1 MTKCSAE
8 FSDSDPDKETLLML
22 ERLGNS
28 DELKQYRDTLLK
40 QNYIKTNITYGG
52 YHMQPVTYETVEKLF
67 EYTTGNKIS
76 DYATNKNNEYSI
88 TTRAGGALQLGFGT
102 IEGVSGM
109 VIAPTCPSV
118 VGCIASGVLITSGL
132 DNAST
137 GLSIVVDGKN
147 YSTMGAKGL
156 AHVLNIS
163 EADAEL
169 LYGLATT
176 GLTTKAGQQILHS
189 GMSTTGKLTANELD
203 ILVNK
208 TNDFSK
214 LTIDPHAGKIKLAE
228 GYAAVDLQ
236 KLLGGKVKRIDDV
249 NSQADFIFISG
260 KNKGKTVDFMFTTA
274 NGTQKEIDGMNK
286 FFNNNWDR
294 NIEQLHDHIN
304 KADLIPLDFRK
315 LNSANQERL
324 ENYINTLSESERSK
338 LIIMR

>member
-8 FSDSDPDKETLLML
+8 FSGSDPDKETLLML

-67 EYTTGNKIS
+67 EYTTGDKIS

-102 IEGVSGM
+102 VEGVSGM

-118 VGCIASGVLITSGL
+118 VGYIASGVLITSGL

-137 GLSIVVDGKN
+137 GLSIVIDGKN

-208 TNDFSK
+208 TNDFS
-214 LTIDPHAGKIKLAE
+214 
-228 GYAAVDLQ
+228 
-236 KLLGGKVKRIDDV
+236 
-249 NSQADFIFISG
+249 
-260 KNKGKTVDFMFTTA
+260 
-274 NGTQKEIDGMNK
+274 
-286 FFNNNWDR
+286 
-294 NIEQLHDHIN
+294 
-304 KADLIPLDFRK
+304 
-315 LNSANQERL
+315 
-324 ENYINTLSESERSK
+324 
-338 LIIMR
+338 